1 MTSPCILIIEDH
13 PMMVNALSISL
24 QHILPGALCLHAN
37 SQAQGLALLA
47 QHPELALVLLD
58 LNLPDSQG
66 IETLHVFCQARPLG
80 AMMVFSMVDDHDIES
95 VCLAN
100 HVLYVHKSQPVSL
113 LVEAA
118 LHALALPPPPTG
130 HHASTALSAR
140 EAEPQPLYLL
150 SDRQLRVLSELARG
164 KTSREIAQQLG
175 IEESTVRTHLNV
187 IYQRLDVKNKTQ
199 ASSMY
204 WRWSHTLGMPND

>member
-1 MTSPCILIIEDH
+1 MTQFDFSTDAI
-13 PMMVNALSISL
+13 AR
-24 QHILPGALCLHAN
+24 
-37 SQAQGLALLA
+37 LA
-47 QHPELALVLLD
+47 QLDAARALAEDVGSGDLTAALVDPARRVRARVLL
-58 LNLPDSQG
+58 
-66 IETLHVFCQARPLG
+66 R
-80 AMMVFSMVDDHDIES
+80 ES
-95 VCLAN
+95 A
-100 HVLYVHKSQPVSL
+100 VLCGQPWAQ
-113 LVEAA
+113 AA

-130 HHASTALSAR
+130 HHASTAFTAR

-204 WRWSHTLGMPND
+204 WRWSHALGMPND